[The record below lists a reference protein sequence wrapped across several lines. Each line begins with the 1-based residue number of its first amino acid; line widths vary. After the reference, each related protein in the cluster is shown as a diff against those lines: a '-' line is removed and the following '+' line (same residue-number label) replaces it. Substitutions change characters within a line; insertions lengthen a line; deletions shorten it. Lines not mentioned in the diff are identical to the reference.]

1 MESKKLKKLEIKDL
15 PMETIESIYEK
26 YELMFKAVYGKLFEL
41 SNSKKDSEEFKKE
54 MLQLMN
60 TMTISGSEILKII
73 SSERHRQSQEK

>member
-1 MESKKLKKLEIKDL
+1 
-15 PMETIESIYEK
+15 
-26 YELMFKAVYGKLFEL
+26 MFKAVYGKLIEL

-54 MLQLMN
+54 MLQLIN